1 MLNRKRGHCMKL
13 AGLFAAMAI
22 LFVLNLAGCS
32 KEEDRSNKVNTTP
45 ATKTEVVA
53 PTTNPPVAAV
63 QGKGTIAGRVIF
75 TGNFTPG
82 KLSIGK
88 DREVCGD
95 AKQDPSLLV
104 GADGGLQNAVIQIN
118 GLRQGKISAN
128 AAELD
133 QKNCQYAPHVLVVP
147 TGAKVTIKN
156 NDGILHNIHTES
168 KANTPFNRAQPKYLK
183 ELNETFSK
191 PEIIAVRC
199 DVHGWMSGWI
209 VVTDNVFFAVSG
221 ADGSFKLTD
230 VPAGKYM
237 LEAWHEKF
245 GKTTHTVD
253 VKPGETAS
261 MTFEFQDKK

>member
-1 MLNRKRGHCMKL
+1 MKL
-13 AGLFAAMAI
+13 AGLFAAIAI
-22 LFVLNLAGCS
+22 LFILNLAGCS
-32 KEEDRSNKVNTTP
+32 KEEDRSNTP
-45 ATKTEVVA
+45 RKPTETKTEPAA
-53 PTTNPPVAAV
+53 PAANPSVAAV

-75 TGNFTPG
+75 KGNYKPG

-95 AKQDPSLLV
+95 AKQDPALLV

-118 GLRQGKISAN
+118 GLRQGKIPAN

-133 QKNCQYAPHVLVVP
+133 QKNCQYVPHVLVVP

-183 ELNETFSK
+183 EINETFSK

-209 VVTDNVFFAVSG
+209 VVTDNVFLGVSG
-221 ADGSFKLTD
+221 ADGAFTLTD

-237 LEAWHEKF
+237 LEAWHEKL
-245 GKTTHTVD
+245 GKTTQTVD
-253 VKPGETAS
+253 VRPGETAN